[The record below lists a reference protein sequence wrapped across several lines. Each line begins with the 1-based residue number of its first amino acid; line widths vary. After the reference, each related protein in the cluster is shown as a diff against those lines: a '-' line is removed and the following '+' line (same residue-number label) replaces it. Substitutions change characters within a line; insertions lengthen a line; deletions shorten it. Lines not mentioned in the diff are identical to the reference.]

1 MGAVGVSDRVLD
13 YRTTV
18 FDQLLEDDFDVVLD
32 TVGGEKMEERCCS
45 ILRNGGHYLGLQV
58 NLLLPLNPLLTPQLS
73 MLGSSVEK
81 NR

>member
-58 NLLLPLNPLLTPQLS
+58 NLLLPSPLTLFLPPSTILCRV
-73 MLGSSVEK
+73 LC
-81 NR
+81 